1 MSIEIK
7 PFFDQETA
15 TFTYVVS
22 DVKGKVAA
30 VIDPVLNYDQYAGR
44 MTTHAADEVIAYI
57 TAQQLTLQWILE
69 THIHADHITAASYI
83 KEKLGGFVGI
93 GKKITTVLEY
103 WVPVFNTSDDTPL
116 DGSQFDCLF
125 DDKQQFFLG
134 ESVITVWH
142 TPGHTPA
149 CCSYLIDD
157 NIFVGDTI
165 FMPDIGTART
175 DFPGGSAEDLYSSI
189 KRILNLSPHTNIF
202 VGHDYPPVQRD
213 KRCNITVQEQRQ
225 TNILVNDTVS
235 QESYVQN
242 RHQRDQNKAVPKLL
256 LPSIQANL
264 RLGRFSA
271 SESNGIQY
279 IKIPINSL

>member
-1 MSIEIK
+1 M
-7 PFFDQETA
+7 
-15 TFTYVVS
+15 
-22 DVKGKVAA
+22 
-30 VIDPVLNYDQYAGR
+30 IDPVLNYDQYAGR

-202 VGHDYPPVQRD
+202 VGHDY
-213 KRCNITVQEQRQ
+213 
-225 TNILVNDTVS
+225 
-235 QESYVQN
+235 
-242 RHQRDQNKAVPKLL
+242 
-256 LPSIQANL
+256 
-264 RLGRFSA
+264 
-271 SESNGIQY
+271 
-279 IKIPINSL
+279 